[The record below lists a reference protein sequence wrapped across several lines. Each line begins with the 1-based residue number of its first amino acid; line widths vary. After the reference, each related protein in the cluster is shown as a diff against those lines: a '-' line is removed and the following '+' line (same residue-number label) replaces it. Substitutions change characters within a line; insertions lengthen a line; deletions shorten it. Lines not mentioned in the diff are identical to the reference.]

1 MSIRTVRRALILIT
15 GCFVAATLYMATV
28 IAARQEALRE
38 VSRYNTAWLA
48 SQALAEFARLQ
59 QRISA
64 FGNPDSGVDKD
75 EVGLRFDILL
85 SRIKL
90 LGEGEFEDFLQQSP
104 GHRATVDQLREA
116 AAAAGPLISQIE
128 NPGSVERLASIL
140 APLERKVATLAS
152 AANHYGASRV
162 SDDQRELLRLHLTF
176 SFLAVALAVFGFALI
191 VVLFRQNTVME
202 RAQNAL
208 SQQNMRFDTA
218 INNMPHGLALFDSE
232 GRVIVGNQRLLE
244 MLGLSIDAPLAG
256 VTLAEV
262 ADQAEKQGQV
272 PQAVV
277 LRNLAASL
285 AAAPAETILHPLQ
298 DGRTLAV
305 SRRLMA
311 EGGFVCIFEDV
322 TARIEA
328 QMRREQLEEQ
338 LRQSQ
343 KMEAVGQLTGGIAH
357 DFNNLLT
364 VILGNAELILED
376 SRDQST
382 QELARMSLEAAERG
396 ADLTQKLLAFSRR
409 QTLTPNKLSVADTLK
424 QMEPLLRRAI
434 GETIDLRVI
443 LPAEQHWVWAD
454 RSSLESAILNLAV
467 NARDAMPSGGT
478 LTITAG
484 ERIAK
489 HGEGAIEVGM
499 RTVFLTV
506 SDTGSGMSPEI
517 RERVFEPFFTT
528 KEVGKGTGL
537 GLSMVYGFTQQSGGH
552 VSIESEIGQG
562 TTITILLPASA
573 HSATQSN
580 EEGVASLS
588 TLSGHERVLVVED
601 EPHVL
606 TFVSAQLESLGYEVT
621 GVTSG
626 LEALRVLEVRR
637 DFDLLFTDVV
647 LPQGISGVDLARRVR
662 DMGLRTKVLLTSGY
676 AEEVFEQ
683 HGRPPTDV
691 LLLRKPYR
699 WKDLAEMLRHVLDQA
714 A

>member
-1 MSIRTVRRALILIT
+1 MASVIT
-15 GCFVAATLYMATV
+15 T
-28 IAARQEALRE
+28 RQEALRE
-38 VSRYNTAWLA
+38 VSRYNTAWFV
-48 SQALAEFARLQ
+48 SQALAEFTRLQ
-59 QRISA
+59 QRVSA
-64 FGNPDSGVDKD
+64 FGNPDSGVDK
-75 EVGLRFDILL
+75 EEIELRFDILL

-90 LGEGEFEDFLQQSP
+90 LNDGESQVFLDQNP
-104 GHRATVDQLREA
+104 EHRATVDQLEA
-116 AAAAGPLISQIE
+116 AAAAAGSLIGQIE
-128 NPGSVERLASIL
+128 TPGSIERISSMF
-140 APLERKVATLAS
+140 APLERKVAVLAA
-152 AANHYGASRV
+152 AANRYGAARV
-162 SDDQRELLRLHLTF
+162 NDDQRELLRLHLTF
-176 SFLAVALAVFGFALI
+176 SILAAAFAAFGIILI
-191 VVLFRQNTVME
+191 IVLFRQNTVLE
-202 RAQNAL
+202 RAQAEV
-208 SQQNMRFDTA
+208 SQQNARFDIA
-218 INNMPHGLALFDSE
+218 INNMPHGLAMIDTE
-232 GRVIVGNQRLLE
+232 GCVTVSNQRLPDV
-244 MLGLSIDAPLAG
+244 LGLTTAVPLTG
-256 VTLAEV
+256 LSLGEV
-262 ADQAEKQGQV
+262 ASRAEIQGNIA
-272 PQAVV
+272 QAVA
-277 LRNLAASL
+277 LRSL
-285 AAAPAETILHPLQ
+285 AAAFAADTADTFLHALP

-376 SRDQST
+376 SCDQST

-443 LPAEQHWVWAD
+443 LPAEQPWVWAD

-467 NARDAMPSGGT
+467 NARDAMPLGGT

-489 HGEGAIEVGM
+489 HGDGAIEVGK

-506 SDTGSGMSPEI
+506 SDTGMGMSPEI

-537 GLSMVYGFTQQSGGH
+537 GLSMVYGFTQQSGGS
-552 VSIESEIGQG
+552 VGIESEVG
-562 TTITILLPASA
+562 TGTSVTILLPALTNITSEA
-573 HSATQSN
+573 GG
-580 EEGVASLS
+580 EELVLS
-588 TLSGHERVLVVED
+588 PAPSGREKVLVVED
-601 EPHVL
+601 EPQVL
-606 TFVSAQLESLGYEVT
+606 TFVSAQLESLGYDVT
-621 GVTSG
+621 AVSSG
-626 LEALRVLEVRR
+626 PQALRELEVCRN
-637 DFDLLFTDVV
+637 FDLLFTDVV
-647 LPQGISGVDLARRVR
+647 LPHGMSGVELARHVQA
-662 DMGLRTKVLLTSGY
+662 MGLGTRVLLTSGY
-676 AEEVFEQ
+676 AEEVFAQ
-683 HGRPPTDV
+683 HGNPPADV

-699 WKDLAEMLRHVLDQA
+699 RKELAEMLRSALERA